1 MDLKG
6 SLIGISAVAGAGK
19 DTVFS
24 LMAKEFQ
31 RNGYNPMRFAFADRL
46 KKNIDPFLTSHLGIG
61 AFTRIDY
68 EKDIIRPIL
77 VAYGETMRGA
87 VEDYWVDVV
96 EEQVVLFKEQHDK
109 RDAKMMAIV
118 TDVRYENEAQRL
130 KNLGGKILHIERDG
144 VEAPNES
151 EERNTPLVK
160 VMADSVLAWP
170 TFKDEEEINSKGLE
184 IVKGMV
190 KELIDD

>member
-19 DTVFS
+19 DTVFT
-24 LMAKEFQ
+24 LMSKEFQ
-31 RNGYNPMRFAFADRL
+31 KTGYNPLRFAFADRL
-46 KKNIDPFLTSHLGIG
+46 KKNIDPFLTNHLGIG
-61 AFTRIDY
+61 AFTRVDY
-68 EKDIIRPIL
+68 EKDIIRPLL

-96 EEQVVLFKEQHDK
+96 EEQMFLFKEQHDK
-109 RDAKMMAIV
+109 RDARMMAIV
-118 TDVRYENEAQRL
+118 TDVRYENEARRL

-144 VEAPNES
+144 VVAPNES
-151 EERNTPLVK
+151 EKKNAPLVRA
-160 VMADSVLAWP
+160 MADSILSWP
-170 TFKDEEEINSKGLE
+170 TFEDEKEINSKGLDM
-184 IVKGMV
+184 VKGMV